1 MRALVCKTWG
11 LPETLVVEDRSDPVA
26 GPGQAVIRVHA
37 AGVNFPDALIIQNK
51 YQFTPALPFVPG
63 SECAGVVES
72 VGAGVSRVKPG
83 DRVIALT
90 ESGAFAEKVAAS
102 AEALTPLP
110 EDVDF
115 ATGSAFLLTYGTAY
129 HALAGRAALK
139 QGEVLLV
146 LGAAG
151 GVGIAAIEI
160 GKALGASVIAGASS
174 AEKRNICRAHGAD
187 DVIDYAAAELKP
199 ALGAL
204 TAGKGVD
211 VVFDPVGGP
220 FTEAALR
227 NCAWRGR
234 HLVIGFA
241 TGEIPRVPANL
252 TLLKGCSLI
261 GVFWG
266 RYIKTEPGAWAS
278 DLQTL
283 FRWLREGRL
292 RPHVAQRYSLERG
305 ADALTAL
312 LARTAIGKLVITPVA
327 SDSHEPRGA

>member
-1 MRALVCKTWG
+1 MKALVCKTWG
-11 LPETLVVEDRSDPVA
+11 LPETLILEDRPDPVA
-26 GPGQAVIRVHA
+26 GPGQAVVRVHA
-37 AGVNFPDALIIQNK
+37 AGVNFPDALVIQNK
-51 YQFTPALPFVPG
+51 YQFTPALPFIPG

-72 VGAGVSRVKPG
+72 LGEGVKRVKVG

-90 ESGAFAEKVAAS
+90 ESGAFAEKVSAS

-110 EDVDF
+110 EEVDF
-115 ATGSAFLLTYGTAY
+115 ATGSALLLTYGTAY
-129 HALAGRAALK
+129 HALVDRAVLR
-139 QGEVLLV
+139 QGESLLV

-160 GKALGASVIAGASS
+160 GKALGARVIAGASS
-174 AEKRNICRAHGAD
+174 PQKRHICREHGAD
-187 DVIDYAAAELKP
+187 EAIDYAVAELKP
-199 ALGAL
+199 ALAAL

-241 TGEIPRVPANL
+241 NGEIPRLPANL

-266 RYIKTEPGAWAS
+266 RYVKTEPAAWAS

-292 RPHVAQRYSLERG
+292 RPHVAQRYPLERG
-305 ADALTAL
+305 AEALAEL
-312 LARTAIGKLVITPVA
+312 LARKALGKLVITPVA
-327 SDSHEPRGA
+327 SPGP

>member
-1 MRALVCKTWG
+1 MKALVCKAWG
-11 LPETLVVEDRSDPVA
+11 LPETLVLEDQADPAA
-26 GPGQAVIRVHA
+26 GPGQAVIGVHA
-37 AGVNFPDALIIQNK
+37 AGVNYPDALIIQNK
-51 YQFTPALPFVPG
+51 YQFTPTLPFIPG

-72 VGAGVSRVKPG
+72 VGEGVSRVKPG
-83 DRVIALT
+83 DRVIAVT
-90 ESGAFAEKVAAS
+90 QSGAFAEKVVAS
-102 AEALTPLP
+102 ADALTPLP
-110 EDVDF
+110 EGVDF
-115 ATGSAFLLTYGTAY
+115 ATASVFLLAYGTAY
-129 HALAGRAALK
+129 HALADRAALE
-139 QGEVLLV
+139 QGETLLV

-160 GKALGASVIAGASS
+160 GKALGARVIAGASS
-174 AEKRNICRAHGAD
+174 AEKRHICREHGAD
-187 DVIDYAAAELKP
+187 EVIDYAAAELKS
-199 ALGAL
+199 AVAAL

-241 TGEIPRVPANL
+241 NGEIPRVPANL

-266 RYIKTEPGAWAS
+266 RYVKTEPAAWAA
-278 DLQTL
+278 DLETL

-292 RPHVAQRYSLERG
+292 RPHVAQRYPLERG
-305 ADALTAL
+305 AEALAAL
-312 LARTAIGKLVITPVA
+312 LARKALGKLVITPVA
-327 SDSHEPRGA
+327 P

>member
-1 MRALVCKTWG
+1 MKALVCKTWG
-11 LPETLVVEDRSDPVA
+11 LPDTLVVEERSDPVPA
-26 GPGQAVIRVHA
+26 PGQAVVRVHA
-37 AGVNFPDALIIQNK
+37 AGVNFPDALLIQNK
-51 YQFTPALPFVPG
+51 YQFTPTLPFVPG

-72 VGAGVSRVKPG
+72 VGEGVKRVKPG

-102 AEALTPLP
+102 VEALTLLP
-110 EDVDF
+110 EDVGF

-129 HALAGRAALK
+129 HALAGRAALR

-151 GVGIAAIEI
+151 GVGVAAIEI
-160 GKALGASVIAGASS
+160 GKALGARVIAGASS
-174 AEKRNICRAHGAD
+174 PEKRDLCREHGAD
-187 DVIDYAAAELKP
+187 ETIDYAATELKP

-211 VVFDPVGGP
+211 VVFDPVGGAIS
-220 FTEAALR
+220 EAALR

-241 TGEIPRVPANL
+241 SGEIPRVPANL
-252 TLLKGCSLI
+252 ALLKGCSLV

-266 RYIKTEPGAWAS
+266 RYIKTEPLAWAA
-278 DLQTL
+278 DLETL

-292 RPHVAQRYSLERG
+292 RPHVARRYPLERG
-305 ADALTAL
+305 AEALAAL
-312 LARTAIGKLVITPVA
+312 LARTALGKLVITPVL
-327 SDSHEPRGA
+327 P

>member
-1 MRALVCKTWG
+1 MKALVCKAWG
-11 LPETLVVEDRSDPVA
+11 LPETLVLEDRADPVA
-26 GPGQAVIRVHA
+26 GAGQAVIRVHA
-37 AGVNFPDALIIQNK
+37 AGVNFPDLLVIQNK
-51 YQFTPALPFVPG
+51 YQFAPALPFVPG

-72 VGAGVSRVKPG
+72 VGAGVKRVKPG
-83 DRVIALT
+83 DRVIAVT

-102 AEALTPLP
+102 SEALTPLP

-129 HALAGRAALK
+129 HALADRAALR
-139 QGEVLLV
+139 QGETLLV

-160 GKALGASVIAGASS
+160 GKALGARVIAGASS
-174 AEKRNICRAHGAD
+174 TEKRNVCREHGAD
-187 DVIDYAAAELKP
+187 EVIDYAADLKS
-199 ALGAL
+199 ALAAL
-204 TAGKGVD
+204 TSGKGVD

-241 TGEIPRVPANL
+241 NGEIPRLPANL

-266 RYIKTEPGAWAS
+266 RYVKSEPAAWAA
-278 DLQTL
+278 DLRTL
-283 FRWLREGRL
+283 FGWLREGRL
-292 RPHVAQRYSLERG
+292 HPHVAQRYPLERG
-305 ADALTAL
+305 AEALSAL
-312 LARTAIGKLVITPVA
+312 LARKALGKLVITPAV
-327 SDSHEPRGA
+327 P

>member
-1 MRALVCKTWG
+1 MKALVCKTWG
-11 LPETLVVEDRSDPVA
+11 PPETLVLEDRPDPVA
-26 GPGQAVIRVHA
+26 GPGQAVIHVHA

-51 YQFTPALPFVPG
+51 YQFTPTLPFVPG

-72 VGAGVSRVKPG
+72 VGEGVERVKPG
-83 DRVIALT
+83 DRVIAVI
-90 ESGAFAEKVAAS
+90 ESGAFAGKVAAS
-102 AEALTPLP
+102 AAALTPLP

-115 ATGSAFLLTYGTAY
+115 ATGAAFLLTYGTAY

-151 GVGIAAIEI
+151 GVGLAAIEI
-160 GKALGASVIAGASS
+160 GKALGARVIAGASS
-174 AEKRNICRAHGAD
+174 PEKRNICREHGAD
-187 DVIDYAAAELKP
+187 EVIDYAAAELKA
-199 ALGAL
+199 ALSAL
-204 TAGKGVD
+204 TSGKGVD

-220 FTEAALR
+220 VTEAALR

-241 TGEIPRVPANL
+241 SGEIPRVPANL
-252 TLLKGCSLI
+252 TLLKGCALI

-266 RYIKTEPGAWAS
+266 RYVKTEPAAWAS

-292 RPHVAQRYSLERG
+292 RPHVAQRYPLERG
-305 ADALTAL
+305 AEALAAL
-312 LARTAIGKLVITPVA
+312 LARKALGKLVITPVV
-327 SDSHEPRGA
+327 P

>member
-1 MRALVCKTWG
+1 MKALVCNAWG
-11 LPETLVVEDRSDPVA
+11 LPETLVLEDRADPVA
-26 GPGQAVIRVHA
+26 EPGQAVVRVHA

-72 VGAGVSRVKPG
+72 VGEGVGRVRPG

-90 ESGAFAEKVAAS
+90 ASGAFAEKVAVS

-110 EDVDF
+110 EYVDF

-129 HALAGRAALK
+129 HALADRAALK
-139 QGEVLLV
+139 RGETLLV

-151 GVGIAAIEI
+151 GVGLAAIEI
-160 GKALGASVIAGASS
+160 GKALGARVIAGASS
-174 AEKRNICRAHGAD
+174 AGKLAICREHGAD
-187 DVIDYAAAELKP
+187 EAVDYGAGELKP
-199 ALGAL
+199 AVATL
-204 TAGKGVD
+204 TSGNGVD

-220 FTEAALR
+220 LTEAALR
-227 NCAWRGR
+227 SCAWRGR

-241 TGEIPRVPANL
+241 SGEIPRVPANL

-266 RYIKTEPGAWAS
+266 RYVKTEPAAWAS
-278 DLQTL
+278 DLETL

-292 RPHVAQRYSLERG
+292 RPHVAERYPLARG
-305 ADALTAL
+305 AEALAAL
-312 LARTAIGKLVITPVA
+312 LARKAVGKLVITPVA
-327 SDSHEPRGA
+327 P

>member
-1 MRALVCKTWG
+1 MKALVCKTWG
-11 LPETLVVEDRSDPVA
+11 LPETLVLEDRADPVA
-26 GPGQAVIRVHA
+26 APGEAVVRVHA

-63 SECAGVVES
+63 SECAGVIES
-72 VGAGVSRVKPG
+72 VGDGVSRVKPG

-90 ESGAFAEKVAAS
+90 ASGAFAEKVAAS

-110 EDVDF
+110 DDVDF

-129 HALAGRAALK
+129 HALEDRAALK
-139 QGEVLLV
+139 QGETLLV

-160 GKALGASVIAGASS
+160 GKALGARVIAGASS
-174 AEKRNICRAHGAD
+174 PEKRRLCREHGAD
-187 DVIDYAAAELKP
+187 EAIDYAAADLKS
-199 ALGAL
+199 ALATL
-204 TAGKGVD
+204 TSGKGVD

-241 TGEIPRVPANL
+241 NGEIPRLPANL
-252 TLLKGCSLI
+252 TLLKGCSLV

-266 RYIKTEPGAWAS
+266 RYVKTEPAAWAS

-283 FRWLREGRL
+283 FKWLREGRI
-292 RPHVAQRYSLERG
+292 RPHVAERYPLERG
-305 ADALTAL
+305 AEALTTL
-312 LARTAIGKLVITPVA
+312 LARKALGKLIITPVG
-327 SDSHEPRGA
+327 P

>member
-1 MRALVCKTWG
+1 MRALVCKAWG
-11 LPETLVVEDRSDPVA
+11 LPETLVLEDRTDPVA
-26 GPGQAVIRVHA
+26 GPGEAVVRVHA
-37 AGVNFPDALIIQNK
+37 AGVNFPDALLIQNK
-51 YQFTPALPFVPG
+51 YQFTPTLPFVPG

-72 VGAGVSRVKPG
+72 VGEGVGRVKPG
-83 DRVIALT
+83 DRVIALIQ
-90 ESGAFAEKVAAS
+90 SGAFAEKVAAS
-102 AEALTPLP
+102 AESLTRLP

-129 HALAGRAALK
+129 HALAGRAALG
-139 QGEVLLV
+139 QGETLLV

-151 GVGIAAIEI
+151 GVGLAAIEI
-160 GKALGASVIAGASS
+160 GKALGARVIAAASS
-174 AEKRNICRAHGAD
+174 AEKRAVCRQHGAD
-187 DVIDYAAAELKP
+187 EVIDYAAAELKP

-204 TAGKGVD
+204 TSGKGVD

-241 TGEIPRVPANL
+241 SGEIPRVPANL
-252 TLLKGCSLI
+252 ALLKGCSLI

-266 RYIKTEPGAWAS
+266 RYIKLEPTAWAS

-292 RPHVAQRYSLERG
+292 RPHVAQRYPLERG
-305 ADALTAL
+305 AEALAAL
-312 LARTAIGKLVITPVA
+312 LARKALGKLVITPVV
-327 SDSHEPRGA
+327 P